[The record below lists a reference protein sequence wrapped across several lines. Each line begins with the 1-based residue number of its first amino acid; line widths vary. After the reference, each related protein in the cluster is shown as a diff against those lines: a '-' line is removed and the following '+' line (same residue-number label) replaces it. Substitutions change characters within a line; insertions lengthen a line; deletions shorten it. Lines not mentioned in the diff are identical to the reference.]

1 MKQLRRVI
9 RKILLEEY
17 KVRGYI
23 KPTNAFHS
31 LAAWKR
37 IVDMFLRFQTMN
49 VDTRD
54 GDQIPQELSMLV
66 QSFFLRWIQ
75 M

>member
-1 MKQLRRVI
+1 MKQLRRAI

-31 LAAWKR
+31 LDAWEQ
-37 IVDMFLRFQTMN
+37 IVNMFLRYQRMG

-54 GDQIPQELSMLV
+54 GEEFPMELAMLV
-66 QSFFLRWIQ
+66 QSFFPL
-75 M
+75 